1 MDLMKAF
8 GLVDKHPKEIGTM
21 EVLKDFIENCD
32 DYG

>member
-21 EVLKDFIENCD
+21 EVLKELEIYKNEI
-32 DYG
+32 